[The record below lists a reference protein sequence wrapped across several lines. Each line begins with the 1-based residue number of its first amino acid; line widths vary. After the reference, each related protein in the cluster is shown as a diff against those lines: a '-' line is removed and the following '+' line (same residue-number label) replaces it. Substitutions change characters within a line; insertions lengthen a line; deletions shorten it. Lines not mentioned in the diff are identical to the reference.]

1 VSLIGKL
8 EALFWML
15 FGAGGFLAALFL
27 PGLILGVLLIGGDGG
42 FEMGLAYDR
51 VRLLVGSVPGRVLV
65 GAFLV
70 LVIWHCAHHLRHL
83 ALDLGGHAIAVPA
96 AYLCYAG
103 AIAGTVFAI
112 RAVAAL

>member
-15 FGAGGFLAALFL
+15 FGAGGFLAAFFL
-27 PGLILGVLLIGGDGG
+27 PGLILGVLLIGGNGG
-42 FEMGLAYDR
+42 FEVGLSYDR
-51 VRLLVGSVPGRVLV
+51 VHQLASSGLGRVLL

-70 LVIWHCAHHLRHL
+70 LVLWHCAHHLRHL
-83 ALDLGGHAIAVPA
+83 ALDVGGHALAAPA

-103 AIAGTVFAI
+103 AIAGTVLAI
-112 RAVAAL
+112 RAVAVL

>member
-8 EALFWML
+8 EALLWML
-15 FGAGGFLAALFL
+15 FGAGGFLAAFFL
-27 PGLILGVLLIGGDGG
+27 PGLILGVLLVGGGGG
-42 FEMGLAYDR
+42 FQAGLAYDR
-51 VRLLVGSVPGRVLV
+51 VHLLLASPLGRVLI

-83 ALDLGGHAIAVPA
+83 LLDLGGHALAAPA
-96 AYLCYAG
+96 AYLCYAA
-103 AIAGTVFAI
+103 AIAGTVVTI

>member
-42 FEMGLAYDR
+42 FAIGLSYDR
-51 VRLLVGSVPGRVLV
+51 VHQLVASGLGRVLV

-83 ALDLGGHAIAVPA
+83 ALDVGGHALAAPA

-103 AIAGTVFAI
+103 ALAGTVLAI
-112 RAVAAL
+112 RAVVAL

>member
-27 PGLILGVLLIGGDGG
+27 PGLILGVLLIGGNGG
-42 FEMGLAYDR
+42 FEAGLAYDR
-51 VRLLVGSVPGRVLV
+51 VRLLVGSGLGRVLV
-65 GAFLV
+65 GGFLV

-83 ALDLGGHAIAVPA
+83 ALDIGGHGVAAPA
-96 AYLCYAG
+96 AFLCYAG
-103 AIAGTVFAI
+103 AIAGTVLAI
-112 RAVAAL
+112 RAVALL

>member
-1 VSLIGKL
+1 MSLIGKL

-27 PGLILGVLLIGGDGG
+27 PGLIFGVLLIGGNGG
-42 FEMGLAYDR
+42 FEQGLAYDR
-51 VRLLVGSVPGRVLV
+51 VYLLAASGLGRVLI
-65 GAFLV
+65 GAYLA

-83 ALDLGGHAIAVPA
+83 ALDLGGHGVAAPA
-96 AYLCYAG
+96 AFLCYAG
-103 AIAGTVFAI
+103 AIAGTVMAI

>member
-1 VSLIGKL
+1 MSLIGKL

-15 FGAGGFLAALFL
+15 FGAGGFLAAFFL
-27 PGLILGVLLIGGDGG
+27 PGLILGVLLIGGSGG
-42 FEMGLAYDR
+42 FEIGLAYDR
-51 VRLLVGSVPGRVLV
+51 VHLLVASGPGRVLV

-83 ALDLGGHAIAVPA
+83 ALDLGGHALAAPA

-103 AIAGTVFAI
+103 AIAGSIAAI

>member
-1 VSLIGKL
+1 MSLIGKL

-27 PGLILGVLLIGGDGG
+27 PGLILGVLLIGGSGG
-42 FEMGLAYDR
+42 FEVGLAYDR
-51 VRLLVGSVPGRVLV
+51 VHWLVASGLGRVLV

-83 ALDLGGHAIAVPA
+83 ALDLGGHALAAPA

-103 AIAGTVFAI
+103 AIAGTVAAI